1 MFTAT
6 APNDTVR
13 IVDTEELDGLR
24 KVRITLEGEYS
35 ALLDNNTRQK
45 AVDYA
50 AGMGVFRPGFE
61 PTTMRPYGLL
71 ADGTKMAKLDD
82 RPVAYRIDIT
92 VNAGL

>member
-1 MFTAT
+1 MSTAI

-13 IVDTEELDGLR
+13 IVDTKELDGLR
-24 KVRITLEGEYS
+24 KVRITLEGDYN
-35 ALLDNNTRQK
+35 ALLDNSTRQK

-50 AGMGVFRPGFE
+50 GGMGVFRPGFE
-61 PTTMRPYGLL
+61 PITMRPYGLL

-82 RPVAYRIDIT
+82 RPVAYRIDII